1 MAISEAIWWAYEL
14 LFNICAT
21 SQDPLPISLPVSCLC
36 LYAIGFSAD
45 SDSVPLVADNFRSCQ
60 NDGWFTVYMYW
71 HWHHCPS
78 FLHDLLV
85 SLPLIHSLS
94 LPLLV
99 FMLPYVFYNCF
110 YETTH
115 NIYRQ
120 KISWPTNEQL
130 QHLSCRRLLTHTDT
144 ANSRAASITH
154 GDLLLQTETIPP
166 LPAVYFHIEP
176 SPVSVTRHQPCVTI
190 GPGVGSISRRG
201 HEHARSSCAALC
213 DQFDESS
220 IFTTCKAF
228 HEWNVIVSTARAGSQ
243 SCLFW
248 EWCWLIV
255 HSVQCS
261 SLKL

>member
-36 LYAIGFSAD
+36 MRLGFQQIQIRS
-45 SDSVPLVADNFRSCQ
+45 LWLQTTSCQ

-144 ANSRAASITH
+144 ANSRAASITATYYYRQRRYH
-154 GDLLLQTETIPP
+154 LYQLFTFTLNHHQWVWHDTNLVSPLVPVLGQFHAEDTNMLAPAVQLCVINLMNHLYLQHAKHSTSEMLLL
-166 LPAVYFHIEP
+166 A
-176 SPVSVTRHQPCVTI
+176 QP
-190 GPGVGSISRRG
+190 GQG
-201 HEHARSSCAALC
+201 HRAAC
-213 DQFDESS
+213 FESD
-220 IFTTCKAF
+220 AD
-228 HEWNVIVSTARAGSQ
+228 W
-243 SCLFW
+243 
-248 EWCWLIV
+248 
-255 HSVQCS
+255 
-261 SLKL
+261 

>member
-1 MAISEAIWWAYEL
+1 MQRLKIL
-14 LFNICAT
+14 CL
-21 SQDPLPISLPVSCLC
+21 SLCLSPVSVCMRL
-36 LYAIGFSAD
+36 GFQQIQIRSLWLQTT
-45 SDSVPLVADNFRSCQ
+45 SVPAKMMDGLQFTCTGTGITAQVSSMIYWYHCRS
-60 NDGWFTVYMYW
+60 F
-71 HWHHCPS
+71 
-78 FLHDLLV
+78 
-85 SLPLIHSLS
+85 IHSLS
-94 LPLLV
+94 LPLFV

-228 HEWNVIVSTARAGSQ
+228 HE
-243 SCLFW
+243 
-248 EWCWLIV
+248 
-255 HSVQCS
+255 
-261 SLKL
+261 